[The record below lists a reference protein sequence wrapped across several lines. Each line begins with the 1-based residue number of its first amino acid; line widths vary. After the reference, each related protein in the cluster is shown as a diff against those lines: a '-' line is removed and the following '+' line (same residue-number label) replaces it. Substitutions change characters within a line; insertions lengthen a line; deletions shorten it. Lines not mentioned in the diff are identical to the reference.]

1 MISVFDKNP
10 VTFEDKDR
18 TLTISYN
25 GVLVKMQMVLLR
37 LILILRT

>member
-1 MISVFDKNP
+1 MVSVFDKNP

-25 GVLVKMQMVLLR
+25 GVLCKDANGTV
-37 LILILRT
+37 TTDYD